1 MLHKLYSNIGVTHS
15 KHKYLTI
22 EQLALEV
29 KGCLT
34 QNLWPKLSH
43 LIGQTRLYKN
53 LISKFQLVWSTCFD
67 AQAMLSSR
75 PIDHS
80 ASTERPSNRIPC
92 LRERVQLIVKSQLG

>member
-1 MLHKLYSNIGVTHS
+1 MLHKFYSNIGVTHS

-34 QNLWPKLSH
+34 QHLWPKLCH

-53 LISKFQLVWSTCFD
+53 QVSKFQLVWSVLTHRSFF
-67 AQAMLSSR
+67 
-75 PIDHS
+75 P
-80 ASTERPSNRIPC
+80 
-92 LRERVQLIVKSQLG
+92 VGQLTIRRQLNAPLIAFLVCVKGFN

>member
-34 QNLWPKLSH
+34 QHLWPKLSH

-53 LISKFQLVWSTCFD
+53 LISKFQLVWSVLTHKQCY
-67 AQAMLSSR
+67 
-75 PIDHS
+75 P
-80 ASTERPSNRIPC
+80 
-92 LRERVQLIVKSQLG
+92 VGQLTIRRQLNAPLIAFLVCVKGFN